1 MYNSIASSS
10 PSMTGLTGMASPK
23 MQVTRKRAC
32 VTPVA
37 PVAVG
42 VVDFECTYYFIL
54 LCGGLR
60 WVIYIHIYT
69 FN

>member
-1 MYNSIASSS
+1 
-10 PSMTGLTGMASPK
+10 MASPR

-42 VVDFECTYYFIL
+42 VEGLVEGLYIYIL
-54 LCGGLR
+54 LG
-60 WVIYIHIYT
+60 
-69 FN
+69 